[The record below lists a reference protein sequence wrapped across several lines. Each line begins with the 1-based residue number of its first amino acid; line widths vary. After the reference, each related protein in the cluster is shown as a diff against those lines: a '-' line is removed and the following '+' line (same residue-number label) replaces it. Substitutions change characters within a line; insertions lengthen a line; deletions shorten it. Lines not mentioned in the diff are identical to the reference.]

1 MEFRKCPR
9 CGNFFHSEA
18 DVCQNCKTNENLD
31 VQKLRTYFEEN
42 EGVTASSI
50 TVQDL
55 SVQTGINAKNLNRYL
70 VQDEFSEFLKQDQQD
85 D

>member
-9 CGNFFHSEA
+9 CGSFFHSEA
-18 DVCQNCKTNENLD
+18 DVCQNCKTNELLD
-31 VQKLRTYFEEN
+31 VQKLRAFFEEN
-42 EGVTASSI
+42 EGVIASDI
-50 TVQDL
+50 TVHEL

-70 VQDEFSEFLKQDQQD
+70 VQDEFSGFLKQDQD